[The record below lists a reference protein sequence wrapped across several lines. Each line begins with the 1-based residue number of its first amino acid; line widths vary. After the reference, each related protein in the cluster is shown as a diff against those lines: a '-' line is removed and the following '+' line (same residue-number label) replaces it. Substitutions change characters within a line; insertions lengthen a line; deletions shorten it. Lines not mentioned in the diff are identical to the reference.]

1 MSPPSAPGCV
11 KRPPPRTGA
20 KAFERGEPRPP
31 LQRIRGYVDL
41 ISCGTVSATLAQG
54 RLYPNI
60 YRERAATGVPARPRD
75 EGPKQPMNYFRTAI
89 LLAGLTALFMGVGF
103 LIGGGN
109 GALIALLVAG
119 GMNLFAYWNSDR
131 MVLSM
136 HGAQEVDARS
146 APDLH
151 AMVGQ
156 LAARAGL
163 PMPKVY
169 LMDNPQPNAFATGRN
184 PRNAAVAVTTGLLQQ
199 LNRDE
204 VAGVVAHELAHI
216 ANRDTL
222 IMTITATIAGAISML
237 GNFAMF
243 SGLGGNRDNNNGMG
257 MIGTLAMVIL
267 APLAAMLV
275 QMAIS
280 RTREYAAD
288 NLGAQISGQPLALAS
303 ALARISSAAHAIPN
317 ESAERTPA
325 TAHMFIINPLSGAQ
339 MDNLFST
346 HPATEN
352 RIAALQQL
360 AGGAGWSHR
369 HPQAQPANGPSS
381 SGPWGGNAPRRG
393 PSAGPWGGAA
403 RRGPWG

>member
-1 MSPPSAPGCV
+1 
-11 KRPPPRTGA
+11 
-20 KAFERGEPRPP
+20 
-31 LQRIRGYVDL
+31 
-41 ISCGTVSATLAQG
+41 
-54 RLYPNI
+54 
-60 YRERAATGVPARPRD
+60 
-75 EGPKQPMNYFRTAI
+75 MNYFRTAI
-89 LLAGLTALFMGVGF
+89 LLAGLTGLFMGVGF

-109 GALIALLVAG
+109 GAMIALLIAG
-119 GMNLFAYWNSDR
+119 AMNLFAYWNSDK

-136 HGAQEVDARS
+136 HGAQEVDA
-146 APDLH
+146 ATVPDLY
-151 AMVGQ
+151 AMVSELSQ
-156 LAARAGL
+156 RAGL

-169 LMDNPQPNAFATGRN
+169 LMHNPQPNAFATGRN
-184 PRNAAVAVTTGLLQQ
+184 PQNSAVAVTTGLLQQ

-243 SGLGGNRDNNNGMG
+243 SGMGGNRDNNNGMG
-257 MIGTLAMVIL
+257 MIGTIAMMIL

-303 ALARISSAAHAIPN
+303 ALARISNAAHAIPN
-317 ESAERTPA
+317 DTAERSPA
-325 TAHMFIINPLSGAQ
+325 TAHMFIINPLSGAR

-352 RIAALQQL
+352 RIAALQQM
-360 AGGAGWSHR
+360 AGGAGQSYAQ
-369 HPQAQPANGPSS
+369 PQAYPPG
-381 SGPWGGNAPRRG
+381 GPWGGQTAGRR
-393 PSAGPWGGAA
+393 PSAAPSGGPWGNAT